1 MSIEELITGH
11 TAAVKEN
18 TAAVHA
24 LIKALGE
31 AEANRTAV
39 VEAATSAI
47 ATANAPKTRKKA
59 EEKTEVLST
68 DAEIAEVAKARAE
81 RAAPPPPPAVEVVSL
96 DDAKAV
102 LGGFI
107 RDCKVPADEAGRKA
121 KAKELMAQANGGT
134 EVGLLGLTDEGRT
147 KFVSLLKAHIE
158 AAAQQSSSDD
168 DLM

>member
-24 LIKALGE
+24 LIKALAE

-59 EEKTEVLST
+59 EEKTE
-68 DAEIAEVAKARAE
+68 EP
-81 RAAPPPPPAVEVVSL
+81 AAAASPPPPPPPPAVEVVSL
-96 DDAKAV
+96 EDAKAV

-121 KAKELMAQANGGT
+121 KAKDLMAQANGGT

-158 AAAQQSSSDD
+158 AAAQQSSDD